1 MSNSTNVTK
10 QVETTAPYTSST
22 NANLLACMVNT
33 SINGVSPT
41 SQPIISRSLD
51 STDYTNL
58 VQAKQQD
65 GIFTSKTDKKIF
77 TIDSNLDFEFNPIKS
92 LESNIGIS
100 YNYVSNLAAE
110 DKDNRVQ
117 KDNIPASP
125 YPSYGPEIYSGTN
138 SNSPDVFIATPARNP
153 PCIISE
159 SRTGTASY
167 TQINERGVFS
177 EGKEV
182 EIRVLTSPNNYSF
195 GTSQNFD
202 QIEPRGSQTPQR
214 YYNHNSGRTL
224 SFVAEFHQ
232 QEYPLEPL
240 LSIAEKAQYLA
251 RPYKHGDYALI
262 PKLVMVQI
270 PGRVFR
276 GYLQSVTINTSGDD
290 YSNWNFIDIKSKVG
304 TMGEQEGFY
313 GGYNSRELEPIGGIS
328 NDRKDIMTDNQNV
341 YYGLSK
347 MTIDFTLLIVEDIVL
362 TTYETQEEIAERE
375 RIQQEEAERLIKEA
389 ERQTEIEKAR
399 QEVEANKYE
408 FDFTPTDDCIFV
420 DPQTG
425 EIVGYKFTDR
435 DGNEVEWYEGDRG
448 GTAITLTEWEK
459 QQEIKK
465 GDTTTKSDS
474 TAYVE
479 TTSDIVWSVI
489 NRANSIE
496 SMKTF
501 LLENWLAEHPEP
513 SAGTPEH
520 QAWEAE
526 RNEENNRINN
536 LTLEE
541 TMDEYKQEAITN
553 GVETANWNMAYFCN
567 ASVNAFNSKGTQ
579 EPAVN
584 MPLELKEFLT
594 HSLKTT
600 EDLHAILHSIG
611 VDEGSHLD
619 AEIDIQ
625 QIERNG
631 IDDRWDFKIIIEI
644 CCQLGL
650 QIDFSNF
657 TKTKYLIHTFHLTM
671 PNTTDTVGFAFVLLG
686 SGMEYLDKNGN
697 TKILS
702 RRYIELLRD
711 SGYAETNP
719 NHAGDSWL
727 FLSFEQLAKIT
738 DFTKLEFTTDADG
751 KPLKKPDKTLTNFF
765 IEAVG
770 AIRESF
776 YYGFKTACYKAMG
789 EFASGKGEIYPNK
802 EMAEYIAETENRE
815 YVYYWEYDGT
825 GTVKG
830 TNSENH

>member
-41 SQPIISRSLD
+41 SQSIVSRSLD

-276 GYLQSVTINTSGDD
+276 GYLQSVSINTSGDD

-362 TTYETQEEIAERE
+362 TTYETQEEIAEKE
-375 RIQQEEAERLIKEA
+375 RIQQEEERKRKEEL
-389 ERQTEIEKAR
+389 ERQIAIDQAR
-399 QEVEANKYE
+399 GYVELHKSVMDGTYI
-408 FDFTPTDDCIFV
+408 DDCIYV
-420 DPQTG
+420 DPKTG
-425 EIVGYKFTDR
+425 EIIGVKFIDS
-435 DGNEVEWYEGDRG
+435 DENEIDTTNGREG
-448 GTAITLTEWEK
+448 ITLTEWEK

-465 GDTTTKSDS
+465 GDTVEQNTTADIIDAGTQEAWNIINDS
-474 TAYVE
+474 QSV
-479 TTSDIVWSVI
+479 TSM
-489 NRANSIE
+489 R
-496 SMKTF
+496 TY
-501 LLENWLAEHPEP
+501 LEERWVQEHPEP
-513 SAGTPEH
+513 QTGTPEH

-526 RNEENNRINN
+526 KAEYETKLDNVDF
-536 LTLEE
+536 LEA
-541 TMDEYKQEAITN
+541 EYKQKAITEGVGKDNSDVAYFTNGSFYMPESGKPQTNLPLPLSTFLKTDIKSTEDIHTVLTSIETEKSDPNIVLNQIEKNGWDDSWSYHLLWEVCCVN
-553 GVETANWNMAYFCN
+553 GVGIKTPTATTNKYGLHDWHIPNPIYFNAYNRFTG
-567 ASVNAFNSKGTQ
+567 FIFQKGDQ
-579 EPAVN
+579 GIQIRN
-584 MPLELKEFLT
+584 NFKEC
-594 HSLKTT
+594 
-600 EDLHAILHSIG
+600 G
-611 VDEGSHLD
+611 
-619 AEIDIQ
+619 
-625 QIERNG
+625 
-631 IDDRWDFKIIIEI
+631 IEI
-644 CCQLGL
+644 TEQE
-650 QIDFSNF
+650 
-657 TKTKYLIHTFHLTM
+657 
-671 PNTTDTVGFAFVLLG
+671 ALLYF
-686 SGMEYLDKNGN
+686 ETIK
-697 TKILS
+697 
-702 RRYIELLRD
+702 D
-711 SGYAETNP
+711 SGYCDKEND
-719 NHAGDSWL
+719 NECKI
-727 FLSFEQLAKIT
+727 SFYTLAKIT
-738 DFTKLEFTTDADG
+738 DFTKFLVLVDDQGTI
-751 KPLKKPDKTLTNFF
+751 LKTPDNRILLFF
-765 IEAVG
+765 MKAIGAVRS
-770 AIRESF
+770 AF
-776 YYGFKTACYKAMG
+776 YSGFKKICSEKITEDGAELFPNKKSALDFMNTRVSSQG
-789 EFASGKGEIYPNK
+789 GEIKY
-802 EMAEYIAETENRE
+802 A
-815 YVYYWEYDGT
+815 YYWEY
-825 GTVKG
+825 KP
-830 TNSENH
+830 

>member
-41 SQPIISRSLD
+41 SQPIVSRSLD

-92 LESNIGIS
+92 LESNIGIAYS
-100 YNYVSNLAAE
+100 YVSNLAAE

-276 GYLQSVTINTSGDD
+276 GYLQSVSINTSGDD

-489 NRANSIE
+489 NRANSTE

-501 LLENWLAEHPEP
+501 LLESWLAEHPEP

-526 RNEENNRINN
+526 RKEENNRINN

-594 HSLKTT
+594 NPLKTT

-631 IDDRWDFKIIIEI
+631 IDDRWDFKIITEI
-644 CCQLGL
+644 CCELGL
-650 QIDFSNF
+650 NM
-657 TKTKYLIHTFHLTM
+657 KTSDNLSVVHPYRIYLIS
-671 PNTTDTVGFAFVLLG
+671 PKTTALCGFVFNRLDTNKN
-686 SGMEYLDKNGN
+686 EYLDKDGQ
-697 TKILS
+697 TKTLDV
-702 RRYIELLRD
+702 RYVSLLEK
-711 SGYAETNP
+711 SGYGSVEEE
-719 NHAGDSWL
+719 WYK
-727 FLSFEQLAKIT
+727 LSIEQLAKIT
-738 DFTKLEFTTDADG
+738 DFTKLIFTTDAEG
-751 KPLKKPDKTLTNFF
+751 KPLDKSDESGKTLTNFF

-770 AIRESF
+770 AIRDAF